1 MTQISSNSSTHH
13 HIVYLQGDFVDI
25 LDFDLPAPHTYT
37 KTVYPQTSLSEL
49 HERLHDASVIVLS
62 ALRID
67 ANALAPEVS
76 PNLKLVMV
84 VAVGTDCIDLEACRR
99 RGIVVSYIPGA
110 NTESVS
116 EHAIALH
123 LAARRKILGMN
134 ALTRAGEWPR
144 RKTLMFDFLD
154 KAGAPP
160 LTCQEEVAGII
171 GNGAVGKRIAH
182 LARGMGMK
190 VVISDRKQ
198 LGAVTSAPS
207 ISKDGLERVP
217 FETVIRE
224 STVLFVAVPLLDSTR
239 NLLSTAEFESMS
251 PHAVLINVSRGGV
264 IDERALVQAL
274 KEDRISGAATDVFFQ
289 EPAGPDNS
297 PLLAEGTEGL
307 NLIVTPHLAWLAQR
321 TMANYSQRLKLSVEE
336 WCRGNPLNV
345 VT

>member
-1 MTQISSNSSTHH
+1 MTQTSPTHH
-13 HIVYLQGDFVDI
+13 HIVYLQGDFVEI

-37 KTVYPQTSLSEL
+37 KTVYPQTSPPEL
-49 HERLHDASVIVLS
+49 HERIHDASVIVLS

-67 ANALAPEVS
+67 ANALAAEVS

-84 VAVGTDCIDLEACRR
+84 VAVGTDCIDLEACRN

-190 VVISDRKQ
+190 VIISDRKP
-198 LGAVTSAPS
+198 LGDGTTTSTT
-207 ISKDGLERVP
+207 IGKDGLERVP
-217 FETVIRE
+217 FEIVVRQ

-239 NLLSTAEFESMS
+239 NLISTAEFEAMS
-251 PHAVLINVSRGGV
+251 PHAVLVNVSRGGV
-264 IDERALVQAL
+264 IDEPALVRALTD
-274 KEDRISGAATDVFFQ
+274 DRISGAATDVFFQ

-336 WCRGNPLNV
+336 WCRGRPLNV